1 MVGIQKYSMKDVI
14 IVEKQSLWL
23 KLENISLVDT
33 QHIIGVV
40 SVVEKGTI
48 FVKFFFPCFS
58 LRKRT
63 VTNMTIVLGS
73 SGTYR
78 STSSNYLFS
87 LRNKDNLSPFRSP
100 VYRYSQYAI
109 YTSPGYGPTFGG
121 GHDLHISNNAD
132 KNTGSYAN
140 LGHSYRPPSGY
151 SYSSSNTRALLA
163 GTRNF
168 SPTEVEV
175 YYYV

>member
-1 MVGIQKYSMKDVI
+1 MPCKK
-14 IVEKQSLWL
+14 KR
-23 KLENISLVDT
+23 
-33 QHIIGVV
+33 
-40 SVVEKGTI
+40 I
-48 FVKFFFPCFS
+48 FTKFFFPCFS
-58 LRKRT
+58 LREME
-63 VTNMTIVLGS
+63 VTNMAIVTGS

-78 STSSNYLFS
+78 SSSSNYLFS

-100 VYRYSQYAI
+100 VYRSQYAI
-109 YTSPGYGPTFGG
+109 YTSPSYGPIFGS
-121 GHDLHISNNAD
+121 GHDLLINNNAD

-140 LGHSYRPPSGY
+140 LGRSYRPPSGY